1 MAAARAQV
9 ARHLRAEPDVAEAG
23 FAREVVADAPR
34 SPTAEETPRRP
45 AEMPGS
51 PAAEKPA
58 PAIKPAI
65 APAADA
71 AASKSGKRKKM
82 ILIGVGVLLALGSGR
97 HGGG

>member
-1 MAAARAQV
+1 MAAARDQV

-65 APAADA
+65 APPAMRSRRMLGTYPLGRSRSPAAMDT
-71 AASKSGKRKKM
+71 
-82 ILIGVGVLLALGSGR
+82 
-97 HGGG
+97 